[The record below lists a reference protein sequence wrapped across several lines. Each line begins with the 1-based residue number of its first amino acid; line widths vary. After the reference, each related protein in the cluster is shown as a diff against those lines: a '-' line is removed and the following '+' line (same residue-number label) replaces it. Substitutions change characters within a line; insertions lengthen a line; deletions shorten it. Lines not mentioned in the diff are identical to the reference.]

1 MGKICVATA
10 ILVVMASS
18 CLAQVAFGVKVTV
31 AGQPACNNA
40 PALTLGTNA
49 VLIAS
54 NAGAGR
60 SSSLNISDVTVVRPF
75 DGCSIA
81 LYKALFMET
90 RLQTVTLSAFSGTTE
105 VLRITLTNAGVTGI
119 ADATASNA
127 PLTETERVT
136 FNFEK
141 IEIFDVATNTRVGY
155 DQTSARLF

>member
-1 MGKICVATA
+1 MRKICVAAA

-18 CLAQVAFGVKVTV
+18 CLAQVAFSVKVTV

-60 SSSLNISDVTVVRPF
+60 ASSLNISDVSLTRPF

-127 PLTETERVT
+127 PLTERVT

-155 DQTSARLF
+155 DLTSARLF

>member
-1 MGKICVATA
+1 MREICVPAA

-18 CLAQVAFGVKVTV
+18 CLAQVSMSVKMTV

-60 SSSLNISDVTVVRPF
+60 ASSLNISDVSLTKPV

-81 LYKALFMET
+81 LYKALFQET
-90 RLQTVTLSAFSGTTE
+90 HLQTVTISAFNGTTE

-119 ADATASNA
+119 ADAAAANA
-127 PLTETERVT
+127 PLTEKVSFSFER
-136 FNFEK
+136 

-155 DQTSARLF
+155 DVNTARIF